1 MNHESINDELTMVVI
16 CGKNSMFLK
25 SVTKPITL
33 PKRIKYLRFHKKNFL
48 FAMAATY
55 PEGFCYRSTGMGSQI
70 LIPNKKLKILK

>member
-1 MNHESINDELTMVVI
+1 MNHESINEELTIVVI

-48 FAMAATY
+48 FVMAATY
-55 PEGFCYRSTGMGSQI
+55 PEGGVLLPINRYG
-70 LIPNKKLKILK
+70 IPNSYPK